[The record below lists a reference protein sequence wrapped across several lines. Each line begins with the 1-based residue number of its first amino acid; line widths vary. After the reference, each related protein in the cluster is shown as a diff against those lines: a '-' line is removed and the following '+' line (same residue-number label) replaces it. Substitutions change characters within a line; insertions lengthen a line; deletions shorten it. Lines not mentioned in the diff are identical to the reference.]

1 MVLKCYRKLYKLFRL
16 LYDLQENKSQRRKED
31 EISERDRNNVY
42 IDGKGLIPKYN
53 MKNIL
58 LNWNNATEGFSFLEE
73 T

>member
-16 LYDLQENKSQRRKED
+16 LYDLQKDKSQKRKE
-31 EISERDRNNVY
+31 EISGRDRNNVY
-42 IDGKGLIPKYN
+42 ISDIGLISKYD

-58 LNWNNATEGFSFLEE
+58 LSWNNATEGFSSMEE